1 MNEKDKK
8 KESEILTGHVNSN
21 GNLIGVI
28 DGPFCGCDCVAVRL
42 NVLSPRICVAAAP
55 NVQDVVKSTAAW
67 YSLRQIRNRVL
78 QLPWHDS
85 FGSSFSLQH
94 RPALFKPLSLRKDFN
109 LNSNNP
115 EHVICGK
122 EMKKKK
128 GIRNGMRLFEFR
140 LFRAIQFPSQNYLLH
155 TKKKSMNGEKESR
168 NWIEYNKLWKL
179 ILLSYSFNELFRV
192 YYTSLCSLVVRLS
205 PFERRNE
212 EIKTVW
218 SQTKG
223 IQAFLTNYK
232 FEFLTPSTF

>member
-1 MNEKDKK
+1 MRILFKPMKNLVTWQVFEWSFKAKKSLTFKLNFNHSRTVDHLQLHCSQNRSKKWMKKIKK

-140 LFRAIQFPSQNYLLH
+140 LFRAIQFPSQNNLLH
-155 TKKKSMNGEKESR
+155 TKKKAWTERKNLE
-168 NWIEYNKLWKL
+168 IELNT
-179 ILLSYSFNELFRV
+179 I
-192 YYTSLCSLVVRLS
+192 
-205 PFERRNE
+205 
-212 EIKTVW
+212 
-218 SQTKG
+218 
-223 IQAFLTNYK
+223 NY
-232 FEFLTPSTF
+232 EN